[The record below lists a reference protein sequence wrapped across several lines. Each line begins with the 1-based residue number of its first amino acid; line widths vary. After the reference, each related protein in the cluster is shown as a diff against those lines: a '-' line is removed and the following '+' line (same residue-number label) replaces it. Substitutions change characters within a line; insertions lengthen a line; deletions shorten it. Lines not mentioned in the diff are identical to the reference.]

1 MFLQPLQVDKLSLS
15 ASKDQGISMFEFIVL
30 TVDLMKHLKAFC
42 RIGRNRSGDLRSL
55 FRRFFSFF
63 LRVKVI
69 KFRKFLPFNEI
80 FEIFMSS
87 LSKRIFFRCWV
98 LFVSQY
104 T

>member
-1 MFLQPLQVDKLSLS
+1 
-15 ASKDQGISMFEFIVL
+15 MFEFIVL

-55 FRRFFSFF
+55 FF
-63 LRVKVI
+63 LPMKVI

-80 FEIFMSS
+80 FEIFEIFMSS
-87 LSKRIFFRCWV
+87 LSKRIFFRSWV
-98 LFVSQY
+98 FFVSQY

>member
-1 MFLQPLQVDKLSLS
+1 
-15 ASKDQGISMFEFIVL
+15 MFEFIVL

-55 FRRFFSFF
+55 FF
-63 LRVKVI
+63 LPMKVI

-87 LSKRIFFRCWV
+87 LSKRIFFRSWV
-98 LFVSQY
+98 LFVS
-104 T
+104 

>member
-1 MFLQPLQVDKLSLS
+1 
-15 ASKDQGISMFEFIVL
+15 MFEFIVL

-42 RIGRNRSGDLRSL
+42 RIGRDRSGDLLSF

-63 LRVKVI
+63 LRMKVI

-87 LSKRIFFRCWV
+87 LSKRIFFFV
-98 LFVSQY
+98 LGFFLSHSTPRY
-104 T
+104 C

>member
-1 MFLQPLQVDKLSLS
+1 
-15 ASKDQGISMFEFIVL
+15 MFEFIVL

-42 RIGRNRSGDLRSL
+42 RIGRNRSGDLFSF

-63 LRVKVI
+63 LCMKVI

-87 LSKRIFFRCWV
+87 LSKRIFFFRSWV

>member
-1 MFLQPLQVDKLSLS
+1 
-15 ASKDQGISMFEFIVL
+15 MFEFIVL

-42 RIGRNRSGDLRSL
+42 RIGRKRSGDLRSR

-63 LRVKVI
+63 FLRMKVI

-87 LSKRIFFRCWV
+87 ISKRIFFRCWV

>member
-1 MFLQPLQVDKLSLS
+1 
-15 ASKDQGISMFEFIVL
+15 MFEFIVL

-42 RIGRNRSGDLRSL
+42 RIGRNRSEICDLFFDDFSL
-55 FRRFFSFF
+55 FFF
-63 LRVKVI
+63 LRMKVI

-80 FEIFMSS
+80 FEIVMSS
-87 LSKRIFFRCWV
+87 LSKRSFFRSWV

>member
-1 MFLQPLQVDKLSLS
+1 
-15 ASKDQGISMFEFIVL
+15 MFEFIVL

-63 LRVKVI
+63 FLRMKVI
-69 KFRKFLPFNEI
+69 KFRKFLPCYEI

>member
-1 MFLQPLQVDKLSLS
+1 
-15 ASKDQGISMFEFIVL
+15 MFEFLVL

-63 LRVKVI
+63 FTHEGYQVS
-69 KFRKFLPFNEI
+69 KFLPFNEI

-87 LSKRIFFRCWV
+87 LSKRIFFRSWV

>member
-1 MFLQPLQVDKLSLS
+1 
-15 ASKDQGISMFEFIVL
+15 MFEFIVL

-63 LRVKVI
+63 FTHEGYQVS
-69 KFRKFLPFNEI
+69 EI

-87 LSKRIFFRCWV
+87 LSKRIFFRSWV